1 MVMSFY
7 EESEVIQCG
16 FYKSRYQQI
25 KINGYMPTITLR
37 VGYRNKDNGLF
48 VYGDD
53 PQNIIYHNFE
63 TGAKTKQT
71 FLKELDK
78 FFDLVEN
85 HEERYQ
91 SNYFSSE
98 SSRYRYLNHPE
109 KANNIKRIRNS
120 KRRIPTKSELV
131 AKLSNEKPKVY
142 IKSSKT
148 WYQDPFGKSPLDKA
162 LYGRH
167 WQQEGDSEPDGVP
180 YRVTETADLVK
191 KWEKFK
197 DSEIRKAKRGYYQ

>member
-1 MVMSFY
+1 MSY
-7 EESEVIQCG
+7 YNESEVIQKN
-16 FYKSRYQQI
+16 FYKSKYQQLHKHGYQFSI
-25 KINGYMPTITLR
+25 KLR
-37 VGYRNKDNGLF
+37 VAYKNKDNGLF

-53 PQNIIYHNFE
+53 PQNIIFHDFE
-63 TGAKTKQT
+63 TSAKTKQT

-85 HEERYQ
+85 HEEQYQ
-91 SNYFSSE
+91 NSWGESE
-98 SSRYRYLNHPE
+98 SSRYRYHNHPE
-109 KANNIKRIRNS
+109 KAGSIKRIRHYK
-120 KRRIPTKSELV
+120 KRMPTKSELV

-148 WYQDPFGKSPLDKA
+148 WYQDPFGESPLEQA
-162 LYGRH
+162 LNGKW

-191 KWEKFK
+191 KWEKFR
-197 DSEIRKAKRGYYQ
+197 DESIREIKGMRRR

>member
-1 MVMSFY
+1 MSFY

-91 SNYFSSE
+91 SNYFSNRW
-98 SSRYRYLNHPE
+98 SR
-109 KANNIKRIRNS
+109 
-120 KRRIPTKSELV
+120 
-131 AKLSNEKPKVY
+131 
-142 IKSSKT
+142 
-148 WYQDPFGKSPLDKA
+148 
-162 LYGRH
+162 
-167 WQQEGDSEPDGVP
+167 
-180 YRVTETADLVK
+180 
-191 KWEKFK
+191 
-197 DSEIRKAKRGYYQ
+197 